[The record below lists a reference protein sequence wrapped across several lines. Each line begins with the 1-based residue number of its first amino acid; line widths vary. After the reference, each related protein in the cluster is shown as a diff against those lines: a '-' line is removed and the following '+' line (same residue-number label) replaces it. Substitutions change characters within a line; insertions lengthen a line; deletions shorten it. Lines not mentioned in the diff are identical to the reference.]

1 MVGATMTAIDQV
13 VAALSAIVEEV
24 AGAGQPVSDESFL
37 PPHLIHDARL
47 AIARAE
53 EES

>member
-1 MVGATMTAIDQV
+1 MTAIDQL

-24 AGAGQPVSDESFL
+24 AGAGQPFSGESFL

-47 AIARAE
+47 AIERAE
-53 EES
+53 VES

>member
-1 MVGATMTAIDQV
+1 MTAIDQL

-24 AGAGQPVSDESFL
+24 AGAGQPFSGESFL

-47 AIARAE
+47 AIAALE
-53 EES
+53 GENHEPA